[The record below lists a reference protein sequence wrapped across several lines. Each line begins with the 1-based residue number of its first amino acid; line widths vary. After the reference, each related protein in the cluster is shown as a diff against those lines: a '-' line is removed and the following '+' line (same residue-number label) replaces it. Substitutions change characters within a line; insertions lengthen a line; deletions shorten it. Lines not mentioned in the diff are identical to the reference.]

1 MGYKKS
7 SSCQRKARSDV
18 SCVGSEF
25 LVEDCWEGFRLRSL
39 GTVSVGS
46 TNTGCTGKGAGQ
58 RAPISDCV
66 LTEVSCILGVV
77 GYGSYRP
84 IVAQTE
90 DFEGLFGFLL
100 FASLLPISLKELL
113 QIVCA
118 SPLLRTAGTST

>member
-1 MGYKKS
+1 VGYKKS

-25 LVEDCWEGFRLRSL
+25 LVEDCWEGFRLRS
-39 GTVSVGS
+39 GTVSEG
-46 TNTGCTGKGAGQ
+46 TTGKGAGQ